1 GRTRR
6 TGSRT
11 TEGDMN
17 IATAWVLLLVAALLE
32 TAFAISMK
40 YSQGFTRLAPS
51 LVTAVLA
58 VASVVLLSRTLSAIP
73 VGTAYAVWTGLG
85 AAGVVIAGIVLFGE
99 PATVG
104 RLAGIGLVILG
115 VIALRLFGG

>member
-1 GRTRR
+1 
-6 TGSRT
+6 
-11 TEGDMN
+11 MN

>member
-1 GRTRR
+1 
-6 TGSRT
+6 
-11 TEGDMN
+11 MN
-17 IATAWVLLLVAALLE
+17 TATAWGLLLVAASLE

-40 YSQGFTRLAPS
+40 YSQGFTRLVPS

-85 AAGVVIAGIVLFGE
+85 AAGTVVAGILLFGE